1 LDICAPEQEEEK
13 KGEERRSSRDN
24 RGASTSASSLT
35 LFPRTMAPA
44 AASQPAAYE
53 KNEKVLCF
61 HHELLYEA
69 KILDDPQREDE
80 KDKTSPWRY
89 RVHYKGWKNT

>member
-1 LDICAPEQEEEK
+1 MVY
-13 KGEERRSSRDN
+13 GRRV
-24 RGASTSASSLT
+24 LVK
-35 LFPRTMAPA
+35 MAPA
-44 AASQPAAYE
+44 MASNPAAYE

-69 KILDDPQREDE
+69 KVMDDPQREDE
-80 KDKTSPWRY
+80 KDKSSPWKY

>member
-1 LDICAPEQEEEK
+1 LDICSLHSQQTCLDK
-13 KGEERRSSRDN
+13 VLVKV
-24 RGASTSASSLT
+24 STT
-35 LFPRTMAPA
+35 LVKMAPA
-44 AASQPAAYE
+44 ASSNPAVYE

-69 KILDDPQREDE
+69 KVMDDPQREDE
-80 KDKTSPWRY
+80 KDKMSPWKY